1 MSEYNKLKNSGL
13 KRGRPKLSEE
23 ERILRK
29 HMNSTRQEARRRTHL
44 VLQHRHQDEY
54 DEIFEQEFKSLI
66 KKGY

>member
-1 MSEYNKLKNSGL
+1 MSEYNKLKDNGL
-13 KRGRPKLSEE
+13 SRGRRKLSEE
-23 ERILRK
+23 ERVLRK
-29 HMNSTRQEARRRTHL
+29 QMNSIRQEARRRTHL